1 MNQKTKQLEAIIGGY
16 KKVIIGFS
24 AGVDS
29 TLVSFVSNK
38 VLGTNALIVLAKTE
52 TITPEDVALAR
63 SLAGTYHFNFREIE
77 YNELEIENYASNP
90 VNRCYFCKHEL
101 YIRLGTI
108 AEQEKIPFILD
119 GANLDDL
126 GDYRPGRNAAKEL
139 EIRSPLIEASF
150 TKLDVREAAEY
161 YGLPNHDKPSAP
173 CLSSR
178 IPYGTPIDRASLE
191 RIAQA
196 EQYIRQKGFTNVRV
210 RHFDSRAK
218 IEVDK
223 GDIARL
229 RLLYDDIEARLQD
242 LGYRFVEIDG
252 EGFRSGKLNEKIL
265 RP

>member
-1 MNQKTKQLEAIIGGY
+1 MNQKTGNLEAIIGGC

-52 TITPEDVALAR
+52 TITHEDVELAR

-101 YIRLGTI
+101 YLRLGSI

-139 EIRSPLIEASF
+139 QIRSPLIEASF
-150 TKLDVREAAEY
+150 TKQDVRDAAEY
-161 YGLPNHDKPSAP
+161 YGLPNYDKPSAP

-196 EQYIRQKGFTNVRV
+196 EHYVRQKGFTNVRV
-210 RHFDSRAK
+210 RHFDARAK

-229 RLLYDDIEARLQD
+229 RLLFDDIEARLRD
-242 LGYRFVEIDG
+242 LGYRTVEIDG

-265 RP
+265 KP

>member
-1 MNQKTKQLEAIIGGY
+1 MDPKIETLEKTIAGY

-38 VLGTNALIVLAKTE
+38 VLGTDALVVLARTE
-52 TITPEDVALAR
+52 TITAEDVELAR
-63 SLAGTYHFNFREIE
+63 SLAAKYGFNFREIE
-77 YNELEIENYASNP
+77 YNELEIQNYASNP
-90 VNRCYFCKHEL
+90 INRCYFCKHEL

-126 GDYRPGRNAAKEL
+126 GDYRPGRMAAKEL

-150 TKLDVREAAEY
+150 TKRDVREAAEY
-161 YGLPNHDKPSAP
+161 YGLPNCDKPSAP

-191 RIAQA
+191 RIALA

-210 RHFDSRAK
+210 RHFDSTAR

-223 GDIARL
+223 SDIERL
-229 RLLYDDIEARLQD
+229 RLLFDDIEGRLRGY
-242 LGYRFVEIDG
+242 GYRIVEIDP
-252 EGFRSGKLNEKIL
+252 EGFRSGKLNVNIVNK
-265 RP
+265 